1 QSRKITEEQCS
12 MARWIRTVETNCR
25 DKTREAEFN
34 DWYNNVHLPD
44 MLKCPVVVTTRRY
57 ERRDPKEDEAKYFA
71 IYEIE
76 TDAIEDGLATFND
89 HVHSLREKGRMSDLV
104 ELVSRAIFQQI

>member
-1 QSRKITEEQCS
+1 

-34 DWYNNVHLPD
+34 DWYSNVHLPD
-44 MLKCPVVVTTRRY
+44 MLKCPVVVATMRY

-76 TDAIEDGLATFND
+76 TDDIEYGLTAYNA
-89 HVHSLREKGRMSDLV
+89 HVQSLREKGRISDLV
-104 ELVSRAIFQQI
+104 EVVSRAAFRQI